1 MKNKK
6 KLEKIAEQ
14 IMNYERSMQS
24 LDKCN
29 SEILDEIENIA
40 STLALEDMLFID
52 EYIQKNFS

>member
-29 SEILDEIENIA
+29 SETLDEIENIA

>member
-1 MKNKK
+1 MKDKK

-29 SEILDEIENIA
+29 SETLDEIENIA
-40 STLALEDMLFID
+40 STLSLEDMLFID

>member
-29 SEILDEIENIA
+29 SETLDEIENIA
-40 STLALEDMLFID
+40 STLSLEDMLFID

>member
-6 KLEKIAEQ
+6 KLEKIAEK

-24 LDKCN
+24 LDECN

-40 STLALEDMLFID
+40 STLSLEDMLFID